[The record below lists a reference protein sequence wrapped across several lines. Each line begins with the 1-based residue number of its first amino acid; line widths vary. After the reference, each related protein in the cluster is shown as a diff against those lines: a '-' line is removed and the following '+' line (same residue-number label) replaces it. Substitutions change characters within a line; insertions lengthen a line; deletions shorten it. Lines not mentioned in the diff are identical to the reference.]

1 MNSKETKRDRASYYL
16 VLEEEKK
23 LVIVKAILKSLG
35 TKKTHKYHPKSITEL
50 ANKVKLIS
58 KGYVYVDGE
67 NYPMSKSALLRPEGK
82 YRDLLNTFFSSLS
95 GEDSLK
101 LNVNVASEEAL
112 KVMVRT
118 LQHELAES
126 RRENDIFVRRIQNQK
141 GSTFDPL
148 PESNSDELKD
158 QQNQQQEM
166 HDAYVCIFNILTYLK
181 NERLAL
187 LNFTNEGLVEHLTD
201 DVIIQKNCIAG
212 YLQWLEE
219 QSKPEAS
226 NE

>member
-1 MNSKETKRDRASYYL
+1 MNSKETKRDRATYHL
-16 VLEEEKK
+16 VLEEAKK
-23 LVIVKAILKSLG
+23 VEVVNAILKSLG
-35 TKKTHKYHPKSITEL
+35 TKKTHKYHPTSITHL
-50 ANKVKLIS
+50 ANKVRLIS
-58 KGYVYVDGE
+58 KEYIHVDGKT
-67 NYPMSKSALLRPEGK
+67 YAMSKSALLRPEGK
-82 YRDLLNTFFSSLS
+82 YRVLLEGFFASLS
-95 GEDSLK
+95 GKDSLK
-101 LNVNVASEEAL
+101 LNVSVASEEAL
-112 KVMVRT
+112 RVMVRT

-166 HDAYVCIFNILTYLK
+166 HDAYVCIFNILAYLK